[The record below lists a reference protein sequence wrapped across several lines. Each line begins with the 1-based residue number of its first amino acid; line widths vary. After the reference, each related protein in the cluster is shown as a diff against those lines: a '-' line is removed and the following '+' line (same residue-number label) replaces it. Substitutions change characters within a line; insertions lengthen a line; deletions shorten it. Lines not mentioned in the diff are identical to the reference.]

1 MSVRSSGN
9 PRASFRDRFLGTG
22 NRASNAVQTFAAT
35 GGTILTPGDGYK
47 YHYFTASG
55 TFDVSNVTG
64 SGQVEYLVVA
74 GGGGGG
80 VDYFQNAPRLGCGGG
95 AGGLRTNFPGIIDA
109 ASNPLTSIS
118 FLVGVG
124 PYTITVGAG
133 GAAGTTATFQVAGV
147 QGSPSTFST
156 ITSTGGGGGAGHNP
170 GPSGPIGAPGTPGGS
185 GGGSDPSTNVGNTP
199 PTSPPQGNP
208 GGVSDAFSG
217 SGGGGAGAR
226 GFNAPTTG
234 FGNSVSEPGA
244 GGIGVAFPQL
254 PASYGTP
261 GPTPGRWFAGGGG
274 GAPQNA
280 AGGSG
285 GGGSGNA
292 TPGATN
298 TGGGGGGAFQTTA
311 GSGGP
316 GIVII
321 RYLTP

>member
-133 GAAGTTATFQVAGV
+133 GAGATYDNNNPKDWRASNLPGTN
-147 QGSPSTFST
+147 GSSTL
-156 ITSTGGGGGAGHNP
+156 ITSPYGSFEAIGGGGGASRHSAETNKAGSGGSGGGASGQYGNQGRALRGDMGYPGWPSGGQWYPGGGGGAGQRGMH
-170 GPSGPIGAPGTPGGS
+170 GAETALPNSAGM
-185 GGGSDPSTNVGNTP
+185 TNN
-199 PTSPPQGNP
+199 
-208 GGVSDAFSG
+208 
-217 SGGGGAGAR
+217 
-226 GFNAPTTG
+226 NAPNG
-234 FGNSVSEPGA
+234 GKGVQNSILG
-244 GGIGVAFPQL
+244 
-254 PASYGTP
+254 PAY
-261 GPTPGRWFAGGGG
+261 WWAGGGG
-274 GAPQNA
+274 GSGYSDGSITIVSTQQ
-280 AGGSG
+280 GGS
-285 GGGSGNA
+285 SGIA
-292 TPGATN
+292 
-298 TGGGGGGAFQTTA
+298 Q
-311 GSGGP
+311 
-316 GIVII
+316 II
-321 RYLTP
+321 FRLF